1 MKTIFVVL
9 GVFSLSISNAQHGAN
24 ELYRSDEKYNSTVY
38 QLNNAEHQRV
48 TQTKNEAVY
57 RIKILNNVKTDA
69 YIVTFGLNQ
78 EAKSVKECNAKI
90 NQRIQGFKSAAKNL
104 GIKEDEMYVDFITQN
119 KIYDYVSETQ
129 GSQVKVNQVDAG
141 FEIKKNVILR
151 FSNRVSFDDLVEKA
165 SDFEI
170 HNIIKVDYVNL
181 NADKIYEQMFEEA
194 HKLLQIR
201 KNQMSK
207 HIEEGSEDE
216 PTIQISFVALSPT
229 SQYKNFQAFETSEL
243 SYSNNSR
250 YSDKHVIR
258 QEERKSKTF
267 YYDGLNPQG
276 YDKIINAN
284 TPVVGMQYVMEITM
298 TYRKKQ

>member
-1 MKTIFVVL
+1 M
-9 GVFSLSISNAQHGAN
+9 
-24 ELYRSDEKYNSTVY
+24 
-38 QLNNAEHQRV
+38 
-48 TQTKNEAVY
+48 
-57 RIKILNNVKTDA
+57 
-69 YIVTFGLNQ
+69 
-78 EAKSVKECNAKI
+78 
-90 NQRIQGFKSAAKNL
+90 
-104 GIKEDEMYVDFITQN
+104 
-119 KIYDYVSETQ
+119 
-129 GSQVKVNQVDAG
+129 
-141 FEIKKNVILR
+141 ILR
-151 FSNRVSFDDLVEKA
+151 FSSRVSFDDLVEKA

-243 SYSNNSR
+243 SYSNNSH

-284 TPVVGMQYVMEITM
+284 TPLVGMQYVMEITM